1 MMPKFRRV
9 LAFVVLGV
17 GMLASAPALGG
28 PNDFDLSGFST
39 FEPSPDPDNN
49 NSITACDDICGYA
62 QPNEQK
68 FQDFA
73 ADVGQVF
80 APRMAAPAETLG
92 EAGFAM
98 NLMTSFSFIPNDQQY
113 WQDVVEDGDPPGT
126 LLTAHL
132 QVRKGLPFSFE
143 FAGDMMYLAG
153 SEMFNLGT
161 QLKWALNEGFY
172 YFPDIAV
179 RGTVNTLMG
188 NEDLNLLNAG
198 WDVSVSKAF
207 DLGGVMSLAPYVGY
221 QQLHVFAS
229 SRLLNAYPQD
239 PRPPQFDDSKQ
250 VDPNASPDNDF
261 DTTFAPE
268 YVFSQYHTAVNRFF
282 IGTRLNV
289 WIMSIT
295 LEGVLAE
302 TVNQFTVS
310 AGVDF

>member
-9 LAFVVLGV
+9 LAVVVLGV
-17 GMLASAPALGG
+17 GMLVSTTALAG
-28 PNDFDLSGFST
+28 PNDFDLSGFAT
-39 FEPSPDPDNN
+39 FEPNPDPDNN
-49 NSITACDDICGYA
+49 NSITACDNICGRA
-62 QPNEQK
+62 DANEEK

-73 ADVGQVF
+73 TDAGQVF
-80 APRMAAPAETLG
+80 APRIAAPAETLG
-92 EAGFAM
+92 EAGFAI
-98 NLMTSFSFIPNDQQY
+98 NLMTSFSFIPSDEQY
-113 WQDVVEDGDPPGT
+113 WQDVVEDGAPPGT

-179 RGTVNTLMG
+179 RGSVNTLMG

-207 DLGGVMSLAPYVGY
+207 DIGGVMSLAPYVGY

-229 SRLLNAYPQD
+229 SRLLSAYPQD
-239 PRPPQFDDSKQ
+239 PRPPQFDNDN
-250 VDPNASPDNDF
+250 VNGDGDPN
-261 DTTFAPE
+261 TTFAPE

-302 TVNQFTVS
+302 SVNQFTVS

>member
-9 LAFVVLGV
+9 MAVLVLGA
-17 GMLASAPALGG
+17 GLLASSSAIAG
-28 PNDFDLSGFST
+28 PNDFDLSRFAT
-39 FEPSPDPDNN
+39 FEPNPDPDNN
-49 NSITACDDICGYA
+49 NSVNECVDACGRAVAD
-62 QPNEQK
+62 EQK

-73 ADVGQVF
+73 TDVGQVF
-80 APRMAAPAETLG
+80 APRLAAPAETLG
-92 EAGFAM
+92 EAGFAL
-98 NLMTSFSFIPNDQQY
+98 NLMTSFSFIPNQEPY
-113 WQDVVEDGDPPGT
+113 WQEVVEDRDPPGT

-153 SEMFNLGT
+153 SEMFSLGT

-179 RGTVNTLMG
+179 RGSVNTLMG

-221 QQLHVFAS
+221 QQLHVIAS

-239 PRPPQFDDSKQ
+239 PRPPQFDNDN
-250 VDPNASPDNDF
+250 VNGDGTPDQ
-261 DTTFAPE
+261 TFAPE
-268 YVFSQYHTAVNRFF
+268 FVFSQYHQAVNRFF
-282 IGTRLNV
+282 VGTRLNIWLV
-289 WIMSIT
+289 SLT
-295 LEGVLAE
+295 FEGVLAE